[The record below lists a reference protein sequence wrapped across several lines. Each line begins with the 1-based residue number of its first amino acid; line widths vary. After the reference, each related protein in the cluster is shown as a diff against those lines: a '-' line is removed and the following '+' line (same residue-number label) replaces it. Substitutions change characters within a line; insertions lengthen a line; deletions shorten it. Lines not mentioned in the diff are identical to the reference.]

1 MSTRTM
7 PRDPRARARITTI
20 QPKRSRQHGRPPVAD
35 RVRGLREPAACERCF
50 AVYRDRTWRAAG
62 PGRRVPADVRWTLC
76 PACAQVEAQE
86 YFGRVRVTA
95 PLEPEREGEV
105 RRRIWNVERRA
116 RATQPERRLVH
127 LGRTRGTL
135 EVLTTSQKLAHRIA
149 RELEKAFGGRAHY
162 EWSAREELLEA
173 TWDPGD
179 RSRDTT
185 PRTRRHARR

>member
-1 MSTRTM
+1 VKRQGIR
-7 PRDPRARARITTI
+7 RDARASARITTI
-20 QPKRSRQHGRPPVAD
+20 QRKRARQSGGPPVA
-35 RVRGLREPAACERCF
+35 RLTRGLSEPAACERCF
-50 AVYRDRTWRAAG
+50 AIYRDKTWRAAG
-62 PGRRVPADVRWTLC
+62 AGRRVPADVTWTLC

-95 PLEPEREGEV
+95 ALAPGRESEV

-116 RATQPERRLVH
+116 RVTQPERRLVH
-127 LGRTRGTL
+127 LGRTRGGL

-149 RELEKAFGGRAHY
+149 RELEKAFGGRASY

-173 TWDPGD
+173 SWDPAG
-179 RSRDTT
+179 RARDAT